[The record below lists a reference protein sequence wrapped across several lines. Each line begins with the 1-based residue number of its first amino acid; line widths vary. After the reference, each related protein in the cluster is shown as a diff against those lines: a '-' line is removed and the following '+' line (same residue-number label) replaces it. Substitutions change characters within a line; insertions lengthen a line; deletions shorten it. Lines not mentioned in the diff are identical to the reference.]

1 MKKKRGAVPK
11 RHGETYADVLTRQR
25 MLKQAVK
32 EAARDTTVQVEADIR
47 TQRALWLC
55 SVSVADAFGIGPQ
68 RMQRFFDTLQANAE
82 ELEQMAKENGEEY
95 AYEKLREKAE
105 RVSGVSID
113 YLYEHE
119 MLEAKKRH
127 ALEGVELDADQ

>member
-1 MKKKRGAVPK
+1 MKKKRGAAPK
-11 RHGETYADVLTRQR
+11 RHGETYADVLARQR

-95 AYEKLREKAE
+95 AYEKAPGK
-105 RVSGVSID
+105 G
-113 YLYEHE
+113 
-119 MLEAKKRH
+119 
-127 ALEGVELDADQ
+127 

>member
-1 MKKKRGAVPK
+1 MKKKRGAAPK
-11 RHGETYADVLTRQR
+11 RHGEIYADVLTRQR